1 METYS
6 SEEQQLE
13 ALKKWFRDNGRH
25 VVTGVLVAAVAA
37 FGIFSWQQR
46 QQHQRD
52 TASVEY
58 QNLLQAIR
66 VIDVSAAN
74 ANAPDANKAKEQ
86 LATARHLAETLKSD
100 FENSAYAK
108 FAALFKAKLAVDE
121 NDLAQAETELKW
133 VLAHKPSDEIRALTQ
148 LRLARV
154 LHAKGD
160 DNAALAQ
167 LDEAVAGS
175 YAGAYLQLKGDIA
188 QARGDLDAARAAYVR
203 AQELEKKLATP
214 INDPLLE
221 MKLRDLQA
229 EPAKSEDTKQSEE
242 IKKSEETQ
250 KPEEAKAQGAS

>member
-1 METYS
+1 MTTYQT
-6 SEEQQLE
+6 EDEQLE

-25 VVTGVLVAAVAA
+25 VVTGMLVAAVVA

-52 TASVEY
+52 TAAVEY

-66 VIDVSAAN
+66 VIDANAAN
-74 ANAPDANKAKEQ
+74 ANAGAANKADDSNKTKEQ
-86 LATARHLAETLKSD
+86 LATARHLAETLKTD
-100 FENSAYAK
+100 FESSTYAK

-121 NDLAQAETELKW
+121 NDLALAEAELKW

-167 LDEAVAGS
+167 LDEAIAGS

-188 QARGDLDAARAAYVR
+188 QARGDLEAARAAYTH
-203 AQELEKKLATP
+203 AQELEKKMSTP
-214 INDPLLE
+214 VSDPLLE
-221 MKLRDLQA
+221 MKLRDLQV
-229 EPAKSEDTKQSEE
+229 EPVKA
-242 IKKSEETQ
+242 
-250 KPEEAKAQGAS
+250 EEAKTQGAS

>member
-1 METYS
+1 MDTYS

-13 ALKKWFRDNGRH
+13 AIKKWFRDNGRH

-46 QQHQRD
+46 QQHQRE
-52 TASVEY
+52 TAAVEY

-66 VIDVSAAN
+66 VIDLSPAAAN
-74 ANAPDANKAKEQ
+74 QADAANKTKEQ

-100 FENSAYAK
+100 FESSAYAQ

-154 LHAKGD
+154 LRAKGD
-160 DNAALAQ
+160 DTAALAQ
-167 LDEAVAGS
+167 LDEATAGS

-188 QARGDLDAARAAYVR
+188 QARGDIEAARAAYMR
-203 AQELEKKLATP
+203 AQELEKKMSSP

-221 MKLRDLQA
+221 MKLRDLQI
-229 EPAKSEDTKQSEE
+229 EPAKSEEPKA
-242 IKKSEETQ
+242 
-250 KPEEAKAQGAS
+250 EEAKTQGAS